1 MLQIY
6 RQSKIIK
13 PKTDIYNVTHLQ
25 AVKNHQAKNPE
36 ASKSSNLESVKK
48 YQIKMETNFPP
59 KLLSPL
65 LQHKIATSFCKDTLP
80 QAFEESRCA
89 VCGTL
94 VTPFDLVSS
103 NV

>member
-1 MLQIY
+1 
-6 RQSKIIK
+6 
-13 PKTDIYNVTHLQ
+13 
-25 AVKNHQAKNPE
+25 
-36 ASKSSNLESVKK
+36 
-48 YQIKMETNFPP
+48 METNFPP

-65 LQHKIATSFCKDTLP
+65 LQHKIATNFCKNTLP